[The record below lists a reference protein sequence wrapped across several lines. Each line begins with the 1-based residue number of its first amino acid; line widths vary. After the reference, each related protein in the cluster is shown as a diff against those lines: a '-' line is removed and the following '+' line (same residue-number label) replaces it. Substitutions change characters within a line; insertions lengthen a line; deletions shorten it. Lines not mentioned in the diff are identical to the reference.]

1 MSGLCGNST
10 KCHGGFQHSAF
21 SVGEACNYCSVCTSS
36 HNGYF
41 QSVFVE
47 FSPQSQWIFFGSMVV
62 AKPLKDV
69 KLLHFL
75 TSMPTSLI
83 SRYID
88 DINMDV
94 VAVYNANASAD
105 SSALYNCDPVAP
117 VCALPLFDPSNKSS
131 EASNVVVDWTYGTQN
146 FELRC
151 ISKHN
156 LKVQALRRIIAWPL
170 LMSVVVTF
178 FYILVYLVLKR
189 MLAIEKDV
197 ALIEKMNID
206 LKDAKIAS
214 EAADKAKSN
223 FLATISHEIRQ

>member
-1 MSGLCGNST
+1 M
-10 KCHGGFQHSAF
+10 
-21 SVGEACNYCSVCTSS
+21 
-36 HNGYF
+36 
-41 QSVFVE
+41 
-47 FSPQSQWIFFGSMVV
+47 IV
-62 AKPLKDV
+62 AKALKDV

-156 LKVQALRRIIAWPL
+156 LKVQALQRIIAWPL

-206 LKDAKIAS
+206 LKDAKIAAES
-214 EAADKAKSN
+214 ADKAKSN
-223 FLATISHEIRQ
+223 FLATISHEIRTPMNGVIGMTNLLLGTELTAQQLDYVNVAQASGSALM